1 MAKLT
6 TGNPTSPFDGL
17 QQKMQ
22 DVDRLLEIHGELT
35 GTKKYFSRPKAAV
48 LYKSGMVLITACWEA
63 FIEDVVTKALD
74 FIVTNIPAQEKLPK
88 ELKMIVAQHIKDD
101 KHELS
106 VWTLAGEKWKVR
118 TADILKRPVDG
129 FHVPTSDKVDK
140 LFKKV
145 INLEDVSKKWSWQ
158 GMTKKKAG
166 ERLNGYI
173 DIRHDIAH
181 KSKTDAEVLKW
192 NVQEYGNHVCRIAKI
207 TCNTTRNYVH
217 KITNEYPWDETQ

>member
-17 QQKMQ
+17 QQKMK
-22 DVDRLLEIHGELT
+22 DVDRLLEIHKELT
-35 GTKKYFSRPKAAV
+35 GTGYLRPKAAV
-48 LYKSGMVLITACWEA
+48 LYKSGVVLITACWEA

-88 ELKMIVAQHIKDD
+88 ELRKIVAQHLKND

-106 VWTLAGEKWKVR
+106 VWTLAGEKWKNR
-118 TADILKRPVDG
+118 ATDILKEPVDQ
-129 FHVPTSDKVDK
+129 FHVPTHGNIDK

-145 INLEDVSKKWSWQ
+145 INLKEVSEKWYWPGMSKERTRKK
-158 GMTKKKAG
+158 
-166 ERLNGYI
+166 LNDYI

-181 KSKTDAEVLKW
+181 KSTTDAEVLRW
-192 NVQEYGNHVCRIAKI
+192 NVEEYSNHVCRIAKI
-207 TCNTTRNYVH
+207 TCNTTRDYVH
-217 KITNEYPWDETQ
+217 EITNEYPWDETQ